1 MLHFSHKDLRRVE
14 LRHLLQEGGP
24 IGDCRTEVEE
34 TASAPVESENGE
46 AGSALVEFVFLAVLL
61 MIPVVY
67 LVITVGQLQAGAY
80 AVAGAADQAAKV
92 YVAAPDPAA
101 AQAAAEEAVVL
112 AMADYGFR
120 KGDAR
125 LDLRCNPAECASPG
139 SLITATVSLAVPL
152 PLVSSL
158 PGVNLTAATVD
169 ASASQL
175 VGRFR

>member
-1 MLHFSHKDLRRVE
+1 MLRFSRNAPRPEQPRR
-14 LRHLLQEGGP
+14 RQQESRLSGG
-24 IGDCRTEVEE
+24 GQ
-34 TASAPVESENGE
+34 SEYGE

-67 LVITVGQLQAGAY
+67 LVLTVGQLQAGAY

-92 YVAAPDPAA
+92 YVGAADPAA
-101 AQAAAEEAVVL
+101 ARAAAEEAVVL
-112 AMADYGFR
+112 AMADYGFS

-125 LDLRCNPAECASPG
+125 LELSCNQGDCASPG

-158 PGVNLTAATVD
+158 PGVDVTAATVD